1 MGNIP
6 GYFGEVEGF
15 QAKRLYSKN
24 GLTDVQLY
32 LDELAEM
39 RGRNRM
45 SKIII

>member
-6 GYFGEVEGF
+6 GSFVDVEGF
-15 QAKRLYSKN
+15 QANRLYSKN

-32 LDELAEM
+32 LDELAEK
-39 RGRNRM
+39 RGRDRM